1 MAGMPLTT
9 GRWRIV
15 DVDLW
20 DSDAVDL
27 LEPGLIEFTGE
38 ETGGSLSRPGA
49 RDTYAPAADPSP
61 PAEQDSPG

>member
-9 GRWRIV
+9 GRWRVV

-38 ETGGSLSRPGA
+38 GAGGSVSTPCPQ
-49 RDTYAPAADPSP
+49 DTDIS
-61 PAEQDSPG
+61 E